1 MYICWFYW
9 GYEFVCWEKQTVLL
23 FKISDREL
31 PPFVI
36 LRSVVK
42 LGTEAKEDDAER
54 GSK

>member
-1 MYICWFYW
+1 MNLSGGKSKPSCFSRSAT
-9 GYEFVCWEKQTVLL
+9 ENC
-23 FKISDREL
+23 
-31 PPFVI
+31 PPFAI